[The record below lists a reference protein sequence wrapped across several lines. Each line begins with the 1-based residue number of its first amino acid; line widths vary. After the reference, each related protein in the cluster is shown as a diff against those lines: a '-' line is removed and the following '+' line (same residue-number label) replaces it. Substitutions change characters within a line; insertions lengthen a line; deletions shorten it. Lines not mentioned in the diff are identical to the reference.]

1 MPHLQAGQELGAYRL
16 VSLIGAGGFAEVWSA
31 IESGPLGFEKKVA
44 LKILRAGT
52 QVGERDFRSLVNEAR
67 LTGHLRHPHIVD
79 FYGVSQQGGLWF
91 MAMEYVDGRSLRDL
105 LRELEALALPLP
117 RSVIL
122 DVGIQVARALH
133 HAHNAVDHAGKSLS
147 VIHRDLKPANILVA
161 KQGGIK
167 IADFGIASA
176 ATNLQSLAGVKGTLA
191 YMAPEYWAK
200 TPDISP
206 AVDLFAFG
214 AVLFELVTG
223 RQLLDGAN
231 TALIEEQ
238 ALSGDPDEEV
248 ELVRATFPALAP
260 VVRGLIER
268 RPEERVQRASQVE
281 ASLLRIREHLGAPG
295 DIEQFLRL
303 LTLAQTSRKDRRG
316 AGGDLYVPRSDE
328 PGWADLGRILW
339 GASDTLSPDTQ
350 DWLPVIGS
358 RPTHETWEFNDGG
371 SASIERPTRPG
382 GHRRWLVGAGLFLLG
397 VAVGLTSTCL

>member
-16 VSLIGAGGFAEVWSA
+16 VSRIGAGGFAEVWSA
-31 IESGPLGFEKKVA
+31 IESGPLGFEKMVA

-67 LTGHLRHPHIVD
+67 LTGHLRHSHIVD
-79 FYGVSQQGGLWF
+79 FYGVAREAGLWF
-91 MAMEYVDGRSLRDL
+91 MAMELVDGRSLRDL
-105 LRELEALALPLP
+105 LRELEALGLPLP

-133 HAHNAVDHAGKSLS
+133 HAHTALDHEGNSLS

-161 KQGGIK
+161 KQGGVK

-206 AVDLFAFG
+206 AVDLFALG

-223 RQLLDGAN
+223 RQLLDGVS
-231 TALIEEQ
+231 TASIEEQ
-238 ALSGDPDEEV
+238 ALTGDPDEEV
-248 ELVRATFPALAP
+248 KLVRTSFPAIAP
-260 VVRGLIER
+260 VIRALIER
-268 RPEERVQRASQVE
+268 QPEERLQRASQVE
-281 ASLLRIREHLGAPG
+281 ASLLRIRERLAAPG

-303 LTLAQTSRKDRRG
+303 LALAQMSRKDRRA

-350 DWLPVIGS
+350 DWLPVVGS
-358 RPTHETWEFNDGG
+358 RPTHETWEFSDHSTGAVPPVPH
-371 SASIERPTRPG
+371 AS
-382 GHRRWLVGAGLFLLG
+382 GHRRWLLGAALFLAG
-397 VAVGLTSTCL
+397 FAVGLTGTCV